1 MFTFTSVVLPFPQ
14 TISDHNQQMFYDSFC
29 FFCSLSKPGPCLF
42 VSLWLHTF
50 HLSIHTFS
58 SFFFVPPLSFF
69 PQNSSGIT
77 VPKPPKPPD
86 KPLMPYMRYSRKV
99 SRKVRHPSTVS
110 AFTAC
115 PPIPLKSWQGFEGGK
130 QPSHDASPPPQPP
143 SGGSPLCFRW
153 LTVAFCVCQHAKLLH
168 LHMFPCTGIIC
179 PWHSIFPPYRLISC
193 LLFSSFRAVIL
204 TLYAQKQNVI

>member
-1 MFTFTSVVLPFPQ
+1 MIVFVFSV
-14 TISDHNQQMFYDSFC
+14 H
-29 FFCSLSKPGPCLF
+29 SLNLALVCLF
-42 VSLWLHTF
+42 PFGFIPSISPFILFPPSSLC
-50 HLSIHTFS
+50 
-58 SFFFVPPLSFF
+58 PPLSFF

-168 LHMFPCTGIIC
+168 LHMFPLTGIIC